1 MKRRVALVSAIVLT
15 LVSSIPTYAGTDFL
29 VPEDNSED
37 IVVSQKVYGD
47 VITEELAA
55 LEDKYDMTKN
65 MPEEV
70 LAELSEVAEVSK
82 EVEQL
87 DDEYMQVSYNIFSEE
102 PIMERTY
109 NSGNTEELY
118 NVTNYTYV
126 VPLANSSGSTTDQSK
141 QSDITIKNVDY
152 YSYYDNS
159 GIKML
164 KVTKGTTAITRFVK
178 SNLRNLVLNVLSQG
192 GSSGGAKNESNSKTI
207 ASPQLNRNYG
217 LTTGIQYFYAT
228 NAAKILYGSSVTYTS
243 GGKSYTARAQISLG
257 N

>member
-37 IVVSQKVYGD
+37 IVVSQKVYDD
-47 VITEELAA
+47 VITEELAV

-102 PIMERTY
+102 PVVERTHR
-109 NSGNTEELY
+109 SGNVEEVY
-118 NVTNYTYV
+118 SVVNYTYV
-126 VPLANSSGSTTDQSK
+126 VPLANSSGSKAEQSN
-141 QSDITIKNVDY
+141 QSDITIKNEAY

-164 KVTKGTTAITRFVK
+164 KVTSGITKILRFTK

-192 GSSGGAKNESNSKTI
+192 GSNAGAKNESNSRTF
-207 ASPQLNRNYG
+207 ASPKLNTGYRLASGINY
-217 LTTGIQYFYAT
+217 YYAT

>member
-37 IVVSQKVYGD
+37 IVVSQKVYDD

-109 NSGNTEELY
+109 NSGNTVHTLMVFDGWGDTVRY
-118 NVTNYTYV
+118 LNFDFD
-126 VPLANSSGSTTDQSK
+126 SWTDIS
-141 QSDITIKNVDY
+141 
-152 YSYYDNS
+152 
-159 GIKML
+159 
-164 KVTKGTTAITRFVK
+164 GTTF
-178 SNLRNLVLNVLSQG
+178 NG
-192 GSSGGAKNESNSKTI
+192 
-207 ASPQLNRNYG
+207 
-217 LTTGIQYFYAT
+217 
-228 NAAKILYGSSVTYTS
+228 
-243 GGKSYTARAQISLG
+243 
-257 N
+257 

>member
-1 MKRRVALVSAIVLT
+1 
-15 LVSSIPTYAGTDFL
+15 
-29 VPEDNSED
+29 
-37 IVVSQKVYGD
+37 
-47 VITEELAA
+47 
-55 LEDKYDMTKN
+55 
-65 MPEEV
+65 
-70 LAELSEVAEVSK
+70 
-82 EVEQL
+82 
-87 DDEYMQVSYNIFSEE
+87 
-102 PIMERTY
+102 MERTY

-141 QSDITIKNVDY
+141 QSDITIKNVAY
-152 YSYYDNS
+152 YSYYNNS

-164 KVTKGTTAITRFVK
+164 KVKRGTTAITRFVK

-228 NAAKILYGSSVTYTS
+228 NAAKILYGPSVTYTS